1 MRTAFL
7 PYSNMTCQLMNA
19 CRDTPSSTQQV
30 AGNALNLIAIAE
42 TDLVAVPP
50 SHLATA
56 FLIWPPVVPLYVVS
70 LLPCLLSLPVLGAD
84 GLDNVQRGIPGAR
97 IDGIDIDAQA
107 APRCTLPSL
116 YGNYGL
122 IRQFSIQPLSLS
134 RCLLSR
140 LSQMHTDV
148 EGALSRTQLIA
159 SQEFTQASLSQY

>member
-1 MRTAFL
+1 MHAGW
-7 PYSNMTCQLMNA
+7 
-19 CRDTPSSTQQV
+19 DTPSSTQQV

-56 FLIWPPVVPLYVVS
+56 FLIWPPPVVPFYVVIACF
-70 LLPCLLSLPVLGAD
+70 PACLPVLGAD